1 MMFLFK
7 IQVIE
12 SILYIAFLCI
22 SDQINTHTKS
32 VMSQTIMIMR
42 CMDSAIH
49 NKHTINILFL
59 LSAARWN

>member
-42 CMDSAIH
+42 CME
-49 NKHTINILFL
+49 
-59 LSAARWN
+59 